1 MKKIMKIL
9 AWTLGSVLLLTG
21 GGAVYMYQTNEF
33 VRAVVNNDESKLFYF
48 PVTEMRGMDTIPHEE
63 IPLQVADDVTIYSY
77 FFAPQAGPATATVF
91 FLHGAGGNVSLYL
104 PAIRPL
110 VENGFQVYALDWRG
124 FGKSGGKPSH
134 INVLA
139 DSKVAFADML
149 AREQVGST
157 PVIVLGQSLGGQV
170 AVALTKEQQEKV
182 AALVLD
188 GSAASFASLAADNAP
203 VEFLRRQAEENPG
216 DFHQPYVAEE
226 DIREIS
232 ATPKLIIQSRD
243 DINVHP
249 KRGQALFANAQE
261 PKVFWQTEGKHIR
274 TLINYPEQAVEKIE
288 QLLSALPSG
297 VDQPEVAKG

>member
-1 MKKIMKIL
+1 
-9 AWTLGSVLLLTG
+9 
-21 GGAVYMYQTNEF
+21 MYQTNEF

-48 PVTEMRGMDTIPHEE
+48 PVSEMRGMDTIPHEE

-77 FFAPQAGPATATVF
+77 FFAPESGPATATIF

-110 VENGFQVYALDWRG
+110 VEHGFQVYALDWRG
-124 FGKSGGKPSH
+124 FGKSGGAPSH
-134 INVLA
+134 INVME
-139 DSKVAFADML
+139 DSRVAFADML
-149 AREQVGST
+149 ARTKEGST

-170 AVALTKEQQEKV
+170 AVALTKEQEEKV

-203 VEFLRRQAEENPG
+203 VEFLRRRAEESPG

-226 DIREIS
+226 DIKEIS

-243 DINVHP
+243 DINVRP

-261 PKVFWQTEGKHIR
+261 PKVFWQTDGKHIR
-274 TLINYPEQAVEKIE
+274 TLVNYPDQAVAKIE
-288 QLLSALPSG
+288 QLLN
-297 VDQPEVAKG
+297 